1 MVRNLVRDCTVH
13 MIDTALQGKNERLLG
28 ELLKDPS
35 FRSKAFIC
43 TKFGASFNEN
53 NGLIVSGKPE
63 YVRQCCEES
72 LRNLQVDYIDL

>member
-13 MIDTALQGKNERLLG
+13 MIDTGLQGKNERLLG

-35 FRSKAFIC
+35 FRSKVFIC
-43 TKFGASFNEN
+43 TKFGASFTDD
-53 NGLIVSGKPE
+53 GASFSGKPE